1 MTTDISKYEI
11 TRPPRPMLA
20 READGVYWMSRYV
33 ERAEH
38 IARLLRTK
46 MSLLADSGDMDE
58 PMVEKLWLSVPQVFR
73 RPTEAFAATGGGGMA
88 ALGAQIAA
96 YMTFD
101 QENPNSLVC
110 CLTRARENARGV
122 RETISAEMWEEI
134 NAVYWSIRAD
144 DARQRFDESPDAFLK
159 NVLSASM
166 LFQGLADQTLRHD
179 QRWHFVQLGKY
190 VERVDYT
197 ARVTW
202 NHWDILT
209 GAEDEMDV
217 PVRNIHWMGLV
228 RACCSI
234 EAYKRANLGEVD
246 GLRVASF
253 ITLEESFP
261 RSIRYAVRG
270 AYKAIS
276 AVADE
281 SDSRKADAPQRLLGR
296 LDAQLEYAEV
306 AEMVNDGVPQ
316 YLGKIEAAIADV
328 AIALQRGYFL
338 L

>member
-1 MTTDISKYEI
+1 VITDISKYAI

-33 ERAEH
+33 ERSEH

-46 MSLLADSGDMDE
+46 MSMLADSGDMDE
-58 PMVEKLWLSVPQVFR
+58 SLLEGLWMSVPQVFR
-73 RPTEAFAATGGGGMA
+73 QHKEGLAGGGSSAMEA
-88 ALGAQIAA
+88 KIAA
-96 YMTFD
+96 HVTFD
-101 QENPNSLVC
+101 DHNPNSLIN

-122 RETISAEMWEEI
+122 RETISAEMWEEL
-134 NAVYWSIRAD
+134 NAVYWMIRSD

-179 QRWHFVQLGKY
+179 QRWQFVQLGKY
-190 VERVDYT
+190 IERVDYT
-197 ARVTW
+197 ARVTSI
-202 NHWDILT
+202 HWTLLT
-209 GAEDEMDV
+209 EAEETLDLAL
-217 PVRNIHWMGLV
+217 RNIHWMGLV
-228 RACCSI
+228 RACCAI
-234 EAYKRANLGEVD
+234 EAYKRANLGEID

-253 ITLEESFP
+253 LTLEPGFP

-270 AYKAIS
+270 AYDAIS

-281 SDSRKADAPQRLLGR
+281 SDARKADAPQRLLGR

-306 AEMVNDGVPQ
+306 SELVEEGVPR
-316 YLGKIEAAIADV
+316 YLSKIEAAIADV
-328 AIALQRGYFL
+328 AVALQRGYFL